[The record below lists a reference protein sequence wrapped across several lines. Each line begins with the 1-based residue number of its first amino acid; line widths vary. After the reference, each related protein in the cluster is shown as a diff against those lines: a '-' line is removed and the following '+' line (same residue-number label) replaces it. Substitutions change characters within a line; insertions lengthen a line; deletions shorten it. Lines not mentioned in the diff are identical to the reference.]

1 MRYRRRT
8 IEQGAR
14 NRERESSEVRRQ
26 PDDWKLDRSG
36 EPFTDAELADLAL
49 AADPDAGVA
58 ADAVPIDEFLTAEH
72 AGDADDRLPSWYM
85 PPIARRSLYG
95 WRRRVVLLIV
105 ISFVVTAAYGVC
117 SAYGFFGL

>member
-1 MRYRRRT
+1 MRHTRRRP
-8 IEQGAR
+8 EHRAR
-14 NRERESSEVRRQ
+14 KPERDVSQMRRQ
-26 PDDWKLDRSG
+26 PDERNRARPG

-58 ADAVPIDEFLTAEH
+58 ADAVPIDDFLAAED

-85 PPIARRSLYG
+85 PPIARTSLSG

-105 ISFVVTAAYGVC
+105 ISFVVAAAYGVC